1 MGNDPYVALDRLEER
16 KAELRGLVR
25 ADSPTNQPQ
34 TVERKPA
41 RVVTLDAAITEYLT
55 TGKAAE
61 KNWRKH
67 TLQCYAL
74 GLKLFR
80 ESCSK
85 TSLKE
90 IDGDDLRRFK
100 VFLRKQQ
107 TQTKTVK
114 KRIGDRTV
122 WNHFNNVVGFLNSYG
137 MRDVIPQSEWPAYE
151 EKNPEAY
158 DPEDVVRLLQFADE
172 DQRDVIEFFCGVGF
186 RNGEGT
192 HTEWHDIDLRNKEI
206 TIYSKPE
213 RFDWRVKDSEKRT
226 VGISDRLA
234 ERLKA
239 RHKRHP
245 GDGLVF
251 PNSSDKPDKHL
262 LRIIKRVALRAG
274 LNCGQ
279 CMGTHNRKRVS
290 CHTHPVCHKWL
301 VQTFRKTWA
310 TFQAEG
316 LLYQRSAVIW
326 VIVVWT
332 QRGCISQVGI
342 GVMLQIKR
350 EHKDA
355 MLRKSVLVIVAVV
368 LSYGLTALAGYI
380 LYATCERRSEA
391 HLSILIRF
399 LISPVIAVLI
409 GTLVGL
415 LSKDHPVAIS
425 TLGLVPWTIMLL
437 SSPHK
442 PASAWGWASWL
453 CPLVVYLPLGATAAY
468 VAWRYCHKTPHQ
480 SGSLT

>member
-1 MGNDPYVALDRLEER
+1 MPNLKVTLYIRITTPEGKRKMCKPVYASRGRLKPFYAADAKGNSLGHHPEGEYYLRYAGRTEAVGNDPYVALDRLEQR
-16 KAELRGLVR
+16 KSELWQSSHTDSAGSPEQPSHAVRPKPVR
-25 ADSPTNQPQ
+25 AT
-34 TVERKPA
+34 
-41 RVVTLDAAITEYLT
+41 TLDEAITEYLT

-67 TLQCYAL
+67 TLQCYTLA
-74 GLKLFR
+74 LKLFR

-85 TSLKE
+85 THLNE

-114 KRIGDRTV
+114 KRIDDRTV

-137 MRDVIPQSEWPAYE
+137 LRDLIPQSEWPTYE
-151 EKNPEAY
+151 EKTPEAY
-158 DPEDVVRLLQFADE
+158 DPEDVIRLLQFADE
-172 DQRDVIEFFCGVGF
+172 DERDVIEFFCGVGF

-213 RFDWRVKDSEKRT
+213 QFDWRVKDSEKRT

-245 GDGLVF
+245 GDELVF
-251 PNSSDKPDKHL
+251 PNSCDKPDKHL

-274 LNCGQ
+274 LNCGH

-290 CHTHPVCHKWL
+290 CRTHPVCHKWL

-310 TFQAEG
+310 TFQAEVG
-316 LLYQRSAVIW
+316 AAIPTISRDLGHSSLDTTRLYLASRDRRHTTRR
-326 VIVVWT
+326 T
-332 QRGCISQVGI
+332 QINAA
-342 GVMLQIKR
+342 
-350 EHKDA
+350 DA
-355 MLRKSVLVIVAVV
+355 LFASPSVEGQARVN
-368 LSYGLTALAGYI
+368 
-380 LYATCERRSEA
+380 
-391 HLSILIRF
+391 
-399 LISPVIAVLI
+399 
-409 GTLVGL
+409 
-415 LSKDHPVAIS
+415 
-425 TLGLVPWTIMLL
+425 
-437 SSPHK
+437 
-442 PASAWGWASWL
+442 
-453 CPLVVYLPLGATAAY
+453 
-468 VAWRYCHKTPHQ
+468 
-480 SGSLT
+480 

>member
-1 MGNDPYVALDRLEER
+1 VGVA
-16 KAELRGLVR
+16 
-25 ADSPTNQPQ
+25 
-34 TVERKPA
+34 
-41 RVVTLDAAITEYLT
+41 TLDAAITEYLT

-67 TLQCYAL
+67 TLQCYML

-85 TSLKE
+85 TYLNE

-107 TQTKTVK
+107 TQTKTAK

-122 WNHFNNVVGFLNSYG
+122 WNHFNNVVGFLNSCG
-137 MRDVIPQSEWPAYE
+137 MRDLIPQSEWPAYE
-151 EKNPEAY
+151 EKTPEAY
-158 DPEDVVRLLQFADE
+158 DPEDVIRLLQFADE
-172 DQRDVIEFFCGVGF
+172 DERDVIEFFCGVGF

-245 GDGLVF
+245 EDGLVF
-251 PNSSDKPDKHL
+251 PNSCDKPDKHL

-290 CHTHPVCHKWL
+290 CRTHPVCHKWL

-310 TFQAEG
+310 TFQAEVG
-316 LLYQRSAVIW
+316 AAIPTISRDLGHSSLDTTRMYLASRDRRHATRR
-326 VIVVWT
+326 T
-332 QRGCISQVGI
+332 QINAA
-342 GVMLQIKR
+342 
-350 EHKDA
+350 DA
-355 MLRKSVLVIVAVV
+355 LVA
-368 LSYGLTALAGYI
+368 
-380 LYATCERRSEA
+380 
-391 HLSILIRF
+391 
-399 LISPVIAVLI
+399 
-409 GTLVGL
+409 
-415 LSKDHPVAIS
+415 
-425 TLGLVPWTIMLL
+425 
-437 SSPHK
+437 SPHVEK
-442 PASAWGWASWL
+442 Q
-453 CPLVVYLPLGATAAY
+453 AT
-468 VAWRYCHKTPHQ
+468 VN
-480 SGSLT
+480 LM